1 VQQEVWL
8 VPVRPV
14 VAKPDERPPVAAA
27 AHVPV
32 VLMQPAVDQ
41 DEMRRVAVARVQ
53 AVAPRR
59 AALVAQ
65 DVLVVLPWPAAA
77 VRCAPAVE
85 RQREVARPVAQASA
99 GVSPAPRP
107 VVSPAPR
114 PVVSVALHPASAQA
128 QRPEPVQHAPVQ
140 HAPVQHAPE

>member
-107 VVSPAPR
+107 VVS
-114 PVVSVALHPASAQA
+114 VALHPASAQA

-140 HAPVQHAPE
+140 HAPE

>member
-1 VQQEVWL
+1 MQPEVWL

-14 VAKPDERPPVAAA
+14 VATPDEWPPAAG

-65 DVLVVLPWPAAA
+65 DVLVVLPWPVAA

-85 RQREVARPVAQASA
+85 R
-99 GVSPAPRP
+99 
-107 VVSPAPR
+107 
-114 PVVSVALHPASAQA
+114 
-128 QRPEPVQHAPVQ
+128 
-140 HAPVQHAPE
+140 